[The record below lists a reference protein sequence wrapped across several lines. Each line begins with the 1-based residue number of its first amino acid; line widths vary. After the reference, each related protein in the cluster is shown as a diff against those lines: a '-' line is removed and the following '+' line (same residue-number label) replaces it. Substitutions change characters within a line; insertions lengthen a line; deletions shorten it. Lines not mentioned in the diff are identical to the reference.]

1 MKIFKNKKG
10 GQNAYMEKT
19 DLINFNN
26 AKEIPPE
33 YNGSEKKKTMIL
45 NGKKYLVK
53 FPDSNRSSKLNI
65 SYINNVYSEYI
76 GSKIFNLLGVKTQNV
91 ELGYYDQDKRR
102 FYVCAC
108 EDFTTENTKLIE
120 FEKLENASIDSEGEK
135 KDLADIKHI
144 IELNTYNIDKE
155 EFKKFFWDMFIID
168 CLIGNTDR
176 HNGNF
181 GFIKNVKTEEL
192 TLAPIYDCGSCLFST
207 LTDEKM
213 EEILNK
219 EGLLRDC
226 IKNTSSAI
234 KYNGSK
240 IKYYDFITKMEN
252 KDCIEA
258 LNRIYPKIEIE
269 KINNI
274 IDEIPCISDI
284 RKSFYKKI
292 IKSKYNDILKVAY
305 KKRKE

>member
-1 MKIFKNKKG
+1 MREEN
-10 GQNAYMEKT
+10 
-19 DLINFNN
+19 LINFNN

-45 NGKKYLVK
+45 DGKKYLVK
-53 FPDSNRSSKLNI
+53 FPDSNRSPKLKI

-76 GSKIFNLLGVKTQNV
+76 GSKIFELVGIKTQKV
-91 ELGYYDQDKRR
+91 TLGYYIQDERK

-108 EDFTTENTKLIE
+108 EDFTNENTKLIE
-120 FEKLENASIDSEGEK
+120 FEKLENASLDSEGER

-144 IELNTYNIDKE
+144 IDLNTYNIDKKIFE
-155 EFKKFFWDMFIID
+155 KFFWDMFIID

-181 GFIKNVKTEEL
+181 GFIKNIKNEEL
-192 TLAPIYDCGSCLFST
+192 SLAPIYDCGSCLFST
-207 LTDEKM
+207 FTDEKM
-213 EEILNK
+213 EEVLNN

-240 IKYYDFITKMEN
+240 IKYYDFVTKLEN
-252 KDCIEA
+252 KDCTEA
-258 LNRIYPKIEIE
+258 LIRMYPKIDIE
-269 KINNI
+269 KIYDI
-274 IDEIPCISDI
+274 IDEIPCITNI
-284 RKSFYKKI
+284 RKNFYKTI
-292 IKSKYNDILKVAY
+292 IKYKYESILKVAY
-305 KKRKE
+305 KKGNK